1 MRTLEGKFLEKKIFE
16 KRYLNVFPRWD
27 YKVACYSPAN
37 PVNINPL
44 YREQSSRTPI
54 LVLLSNDATLNWRPY
69 RCSGS
74 PPSDTDR
81 ASEAV
86 YYIVS
91 IHMDPDRRS
100 VGLQCATFER
110 ASS

>member
-1 MRTLEGKFLEKKIFE
+1 MRTLETKFLEKKIFE

-27 YKVACYSPAN
+27 YKVACYSPAKL
-37 PVNINPL
+37 VNINPL
-44 YREQSSRTPI
+44 YTEQSSGTPI

-81 ASEAV
+81 APETV

-91 IHMDPDRRS
+91 NLMVPDRGS
-100 VGLQCATFER
+100 VGPSALPLEIHP
-110 ASS
+110 